1 MTELAPGRVIGVDLG
16 EARVGVAVSDPGR
29 RLAFPLAVL
38 EHNGGRGSDE
48 WRALGALVAEQG
60 ASIVVVGLPIS
71 LDGTLGP
78 AARRAMEAMEGLR
91 RALPDVVVL
100 PFDERLS
107 TVEAARARR
116 LERPRRARRQ
126 RVDDAAAAVILQA
139 WLDRERA

>member
-1 MTELAPGRVIGVDLG
+1 MIGVDLG

-29 RLAFPLAVL
+29 RMAFPLAVL
-38 EHNGGRGSDE
+38 EHDGSQAGDQ

-91 RALPDVVVL
+91 LALPNVEVL

-107 TVEAARARR
+107 TVEATRARQR
-116 LERPRRARRQ
+116 SQSRRARRQ

-139 WLDRERA
+139 WLDRERG